1 MSRVKIDIFCHIL
14 PQAYFDRMTSI
25 STRGAH
31 LQKRVR
37 EIPAMT
43 NLDVRFKMMDLF
55 GDYRQVLSL
64 SAPPIE
70 GLGGPDLTP
79 DLARL
84 ANDTMAETV
93 AKHPDRFPS
102 FIASLPLNNAD
113 ATQREIDRA
122 INELGATGV
131 QIFTNV
137 NGRPLDDPEFKPL
150 FAKMAGI
157 NLPIWMHPTRTDSF
171 PDYQSEKKSKLEM
184 WWVFGWPYETSVAMS
199 RIIFAGYFDEF
210 PDLRI
215 ITHHMGGMIPY
226 FAGRIGPG
234 LDQLGSRTEDEDL
247 TRYLKS
253 LKKRPFDYYK
263 MFFADTALFGNR
275 PGIELGL
282 SFFGLDRVLFASDFP
297 FDPEKG
303 TFNIRETIKDIDGL
317 QISDADRHQIY
328 EGNARKMLRLKIK

>member
-1 MSRVKIDIFCHIL
+1 
-14 PQAYFDRMTSI
+14 
-25 STRGAH
+25 
-31 LQKRVR
+31 
-37 EIPAMT
+37 
-43 NLDVRFKMMDLF
+43 
-55 GDYRQVLSL
+55 
-64 SAPPIE
+64 
-70 GLGGPDLTP
+70 
-79 DLARL
+79 
-84 ANDTMAETV
+84 
-93 AKHPDRFPS
+93 
-102 FIASLPLNNAD
+102 
-113 ATQREIDRA
+113 
-122 INELGATGV
+122 
-131 QIFTNV
+131 
-137 NGRPLDDPEFKPL
+137 
-150 FAKMAGI
+150 MAGI
-157 NLPIWMHPTRTDSF
+157 NLPIWMHPTRTESF

-215 ITHHMGGMIPY
+215 VTHHMGGMIPY

-317 QISDADRHQIY
+317 QISDAERQQIY
-328 EGNARKMLRLKIK
+328 EGNARKMLRLNLK